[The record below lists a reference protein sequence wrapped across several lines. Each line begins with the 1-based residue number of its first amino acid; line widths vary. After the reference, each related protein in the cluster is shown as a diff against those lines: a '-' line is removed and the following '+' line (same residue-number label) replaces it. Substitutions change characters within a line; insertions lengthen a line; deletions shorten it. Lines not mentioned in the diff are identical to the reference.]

1 MDRRSPTEHGSPRE
15 LQRTLAA
22 EREGIPLLV
31 YRDDSD
37 ELVVRPLLEVEAPVT
52 VGRGAEVDGA
62 RERLEVDVRL
72 AWDPQVSQL
81 HAELQPLGGEWLVVD
96 DGLSRNGTFVSD
108 ERVAGRRRLRD
119 GDLVRC
125 GATLLLYRHPGA
137 EATRGETAIASDAA
151 PELTPAQRRV
161 LVALC
166 RPLSEGTTIASPA
179 TNREIAAELFL
190 TVDAVK
196 AHLRGLFERFQIGE
210 LPQNQKRIALAER
223 AFRTGAVG
231 PRDLRGS

>member
-52 VGRGAEVDGA
+52 VGRGAEVDI
-62 RERLEVDVRL
+62 RL

-81 HAELQPLGGEWLVVD
+81 HAELQPLGGEWLVID